1 MKVILVAIM
10 MVILSG
16 CATQAPDVALSKKQY
31 SIDVGKVSV
40 SNLSVPNER
49 NEGGAWTSGLIKL
62 ADSNTNPTFSKY
74 VFESLNQNLTPSSP
88 SGNGVLEVMLL
99 RADLLMEVRVAD
111 SIAFV
116 AFASVLS
123 ERDYVCSVEAN
134 FKYGVTNERK
144 KFESKKVFNRGWSDI
159 DTAAK
164 KEIIESCVESI
175 VQDSASFANSFVKK
189 K

>member
-1 MKVILVAIM
+1 MKAILVAIM

-16 CATQAPDVALSKKQY
+16 CATQAPNVVLSTKQY
-31 SIDVGKVSV
+31 PIDVGKVSV

-62 ADSNTNPTFSKY
+62 ADSNTNPTLSKY
-74 VFESLNQNLTPSSP
+74 VFESLNQNLTPSST
-88 SGNGVLEVMLL
+88 SGSGVLEVMLL

-111 SIAFV
+111 SIAFI
-116 AFASVLS
+116 AFATVLS
-123 ERDYVCSVEAN
+123 ERDYVCSVEMN

-144 KFESKKVFNRGWSDI
+144 KFESKKVFNRGWNDI
-159 DTAAK
+159 DTEAK

-175 VQDSASFANSFVKK
+175 VHDSASYANSFVKK
-189 K
+189 